1 MELVFVL
8 TLVACIVATGG
19 LLAATP
25 WLMRKDECF
34 AVTVPEGARRDPR
47 LVAFRRRYAAVVAA
61 VTAASVAGFC
71 AALAAFPGVF
81 GSELGLVAL
90 VTLPTF
96 APVAVSFA
104 LMLHFRRRVQAVK
117 RAEGWSAPRAQ
128 AVAVVAEDDLPRAL
142 PLAWNLLYVPVVLG
156 TVALGVALWPSIP
169 DMVPMHADFAGNV
182 NRWEPKSVGSVF
194 FPVLVQ
200 LFLIV
205 CFVFCHW
212 SILRSK
218 RPTSPGAPVTSTL
231 AYGLF
236 ARAESVLLLVS
247 GLIITV
253 ALGVSFM
260 LSAVGAITLGG
271 AAVVI
276 VVAVAPILVGS
287 VAISVV
293 YGQAGS
299 RLFRRME
306 DAGAAGPGAVMP
318 ADDDAHWKLGVFYVN
333 RDDASLFVPERF
345 GIGWTLNWGRPAAWA
360 ILVGFVLVTVGFMV
374 AVMLL
379 VG

>member
-1 MELVFVL
+1 M
-8 TLVACIVATGG
+8 
-19 LLAATP
+19 AATP

-71 AALAAFPGVF
+71 AALAVFPGVF

-200 LFLIV
+200 LFMIACL
-205 CFVFCHW
+205 VFCHW

-218 RPTSPGAPVTSTL
+218 RPASPGAPVTSAL

-318 ADDDAHWKLGVFYVN
+318 ADDDAHWKLGIFYVN

-345 GIGWTLNWGRPAAWA
+345 GIGWTLNLGRPGAWA
-360 ILVGFVLVTVGFMV
+360 VIAGFVAVTALFLVLVFV
-374 AVMLL
+374 AV
-379 VG
+379 G